1 MWSFWMS
8 TTKKKKKANEEQD
21 DDDIFC
27 PDKIY
32 KFMAIYT
39 YGDVIG
45 GDGGKIYSFIH
56 LDTWKKGRKKPKIF
70 LKKNHKI
77 PNKSYQKHIC

>member
-1 MWSFWMS
+1 MS

-56 LDTWKKGRKKPKIF
+56 LDT
-70 LKKNHKI
+70 
-77 PNKSYQKHIC
+77 